1 MTRARRPRGRARVV
15 RGGESCEDNFYRAF
29 VALMGTRR
37 RERAREGT
45 VNANEA
51 CARAK
56 REFSLTNVDADRART
71 RDAGTRRERDRE
83 KTHETLAVHGVRE
96 RARDGAFSTRMKVS
110 ETVDS

>member
-1 MTRARRPRGRARVV
+1 
-15 RGGESCEDNFYRAF
+15 
-29 VALMGTRR
+29 MGTRR